1 MGVHY
6 IFTLLS
12 FVFENFQKEIKVESL
27 GGGKSMWQIEGFEVV
42 ECIIR
47 V

>member
-6 IFTLLS
+6 IFTLLL

-27 GGGKSMWQIEGFEVV
+27 GGKVNV
-42 ECIIR
+42 AN
-47 V
+47 